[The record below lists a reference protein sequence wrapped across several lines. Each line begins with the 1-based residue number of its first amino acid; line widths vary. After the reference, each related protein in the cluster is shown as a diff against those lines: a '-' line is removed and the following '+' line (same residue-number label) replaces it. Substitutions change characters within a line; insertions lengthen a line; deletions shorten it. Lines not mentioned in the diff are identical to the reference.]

1 MKFKNEKNAEEG
13 EEARIISITDKA
25 FDTMALR
32 LYVKGKPQV
41 VIDITD
47 VDGVECGAVS
57 MTRDKALKFAR
68 AIVNE
73 LSPSCT

>member
-25 FDTMALR
+25 FETVALR

-47 VDGVECGAVS
+47 GDGGACGAVS

-73 LSPSCT
+73 LSPGCI